1 MNLRNR
7 KTLKRNFSKGRLLS
21 ESDFSDLIDSSVNKI
36 DDGFAKD
43 NQNGLQLAPSIES
56 DKVLSVFQE
65 ITDKTPLWHVSLEE
79 EDEEKKLSLYG
90 PYADKYLSFHENGNI
105 GVNTQ
110 KPAFDVEVN
119 GQIGMSARSGTYAW
133 GEKFGDGKWHTI
145 LEEPDGV
152 GAFEVVAFIT
162 GASKTA
168 QHAGLYATII
178 KVFNKIKIK
187 KVRTNKGWILNS
199 LRIRWKKH
207 KSNKQDGSCI
217 WLLQLRTWRAYI
229 KGKDGQA
236 RKIKY
241 HVTKLY

>member
-7 KTLKRNFSKGRLLS
+7 KTLKKNFSKGRLLS
-21 ESDFSDLIDSSVNKI
+21 ENDFSDLIDSSVNKI

-56 DKVLSVFQE
+56 NQILSVFNE
-65 ITDKTPLWHVSLEE
+65 ITDKKPLWHLDLEE
-79 EDEEKKLSLYG
+79 DNEEKLLSLYG

-105 GVNTQ
+105 GINTQ
-110 KPAFDVEVN
+110 KPAFDLEIN
-119 GQIGMSARSGTYAW
+119 GSVGMKGRIGTYAW
-133 GEKFGDGKWHTI
+133 GKKNGDGQWHTI
-145 LEEPDGV
+145 LEEPEGM
-152 GAFEVVAFIT
+152 GAYEVVAFIT

-168 QHAGLYATII
+168 QHAGLHATII

-187 KVRTNKGWILNS
+187 KVRTNKGWFLNG

-207 KSNKQDGSCI
+207 KSNEENADL

-229 KGKDGQA
+229 KGKDGPA
-236 RKIKY
+236 RKIEY